1 MLCVVKH
8 AISCVVLRFNNHKR
22 AIIKCGKRQRA
33 MSDQKVHWQFNDLDV
48 RVIDV
53 TGVNKPNDNGNVF
66 G

>member
-1 MLCVVKH
+1 
-8 AISCVVLRFNNHKR
+8 
-22 AIIKCGKRQRA
+22 